1 MSRHGLLNQSLR
13 RPASAPPS
21 VWRMTQTI
29 LALYL
34 GCTPRDPG
42 DRSRPR

>member
-1 MSRHGLLNQSLR
+1 MSRRALLNQSLS
-13 RPASAPPS
+13 PASAPPS
-21 VWRMTQTI
+21 IWRMTQTL